1 MKKYLAV
8 FFILFFS
15 IIYAQ
20 ENYKGKISFVFNMEK
35 IELPINVV
43 SLKKENNVLISIQA
57 EQNNENRQQSINL
70 KWEFKKLST
79 EDKDLSMFDSFF
91 LNVMNNNEN
100 RKDELLVSMAN
111 DGKVVVKNGNE
122 SWNANSISMKFD
134 IQNVSFENSSIV
146 IKGKMDLKAGN
157 KENKSVSQ
165 LENCKFEIVI

>member
-43 SLKKENNVLISIQA
+43 SLKKE
-57 EQNNENRQQSINL
+57 NNENRQQSINL

-146 IKGKMDLKAGN
+146 MKGKMDLKAGN